1 MLDRVGNIVRR
12 LREDLGRSIFL
23 PSPPET
29 VRFRGWEGGVALVS
43 YLALA
48 TVLQLFRVGPSSA
61 LNSLWA
67 EDGPVFLGGALTH
80 DFFKAVTMTYAEY
93 LVVIPRLIGEIG
105 AIVPLHDAAVAMNL
119 TAALVVAL
127 GGLAVWFASA
137 GHIRSAYLRALLV
150 ALTVLPPVAGETVAS
165 PANVAWHTTF
175 AVFWLLLWRPATTW
189 GACLSGLLILATGLS
204 TPATLFF
211 APIALMRA
219 VAIRDRRDALIVG
232 AFALAM
238 AIQLP
243 VTALSDE
250 RVSTY
255 LWTGNI
261 ITTFLQR
268 VVDGAV
274 LGVELGG
281 SAWADWGWP
290 FLIAITAAVT
300 AYLVVLLLRASSSR
314 LFAAIA
320 IATSTAMFLAT
331 SYTRA
336 LGDAMTWPAG
346 IHNNVGGR
354 YALVPALLLMSAAL
368 ALVDSRQ
375 LSSRGRPVAAIA
387 TAAVLLVSVVTSFDV
402 NAATDRGGPPW
413 EESLH
418 TARARCAAKDLAE
431 VPVFVAPE
439 GWTMTVPCNRLAS
452 TDGPKPAQCCLAD
465 REARHESQV
474 ASAAVGAHRRAF
486 GRFRGLVPEME
497 RRGDSMSES
506 G

>member
-1 MLDRVGNIVRR
+1 MLCRAGPIIKR
-12 LREDLGRSIFL
+12 LREDLDRSVFL
-23 PSPPET
+23 PSAPDT
-29 VRFRGWEGGVALVS
+29 VRFRGWEGSVALVS
-43 YLALA
+43 YLAVA
-48 TVLQLFRVGPSSA
+48 AVLQLFRVGPSSA

-67 EDGPVFLGGALTH
+67 EDGPIFLGGALTH
-80 DFFKAVTMTYAEY
+80 DFFTAVTTTYAEY

-119 TAALVVAL
+119 TAVLIVAL
-127 GGLAVWFASA
+127 SGLAVWFASA
-137 GHIRSAYLRALLV
+137 GHIHSVYLRALLV

-189 GACLSGLLILATGLS
+189 GACLSGLLILGTCLS
-204 TPATLFF
+204 TPAAFF
-211 APIALMRA
+211 FVPLALMRA
-219 VAIRDRRDALIVG
+219 VAIRDRRDALVVG
-232 AFALAM
+232 AFVLAM

-250 RVSTY
+250 RASTY

-274 LGVELGG
+274 LGLELGG

-290 FLIAITAAVT
+290 FLIAITVAVT
-300 AYLVVLLLRASSSR
+300 AYLVVLLLRAPSSR
-314 LFAAIA
+314 LFAGIA
-320 IATSTAMFLAT
+320 IATSVAMFLGS

-336 LGDAMTWPAG
+336 LGNAMTWPPG

-354 YALVPALLLMSAAL
+354 YALVPTLLLISAAL
-368 ALVDSRQ
+368 ALIDSRRR
-375 LSSRGRPVAAIA
+375 SSRGRPVAAIVA
-387 TAAVLLVSVVTSFDV
+387 TAVLLVSIVTSFDV

-413 EESLH
+413 EKSLRAA
-418 TARARCAAKDLAE
+418 TARCEGEERAE

-439 GWTMTVPCNRLAS
+439 GWTMTVSCSRLVS
-452 TDGPKPAQCCLAD
+452 TDGPEPTQKPI
-465 REARHESQV
+465 
-474 ASAAVGAHRRAF
+474 
-486 GRFRGLVPEME
+486 P
-497 RRGDSMSES
+497 
-506 G
+506 

>member
-1 MLDRVGNIVRR
+1 MLDRAGPMLRR
-12 LREDLGRSIFL
+12 FRKHLNGSVFL
-23 PSPPET
+23 PSPPDT
-29 VRFRGWEGGVALVS
+29 LRFRGWEGTVVLVS
-43 YLALA
+43 FLALA
-48 TVLQLFRVGPSSA
+48 TVLQLPRAGLSTA

-80 DFFKAVTMTYAEY
+80 GFFEAVSMPYAEY
-93 LVVIPRLIGEIG
+93 LVVIPRLIGEVG
-105 AIVPLHDAAVAMNL
+105 AIVPLDDAAVAMNL

-127 GGLAVWFASA
+127 SGLAVWFASA
-137 GHIRSAYLRALLV
+137 AHIRSPYLRALLV
-150 ALTVLPPVAGETVAS
+150 VLTVLPPVAGETVAS

-189 GACLSGLLILATGLS
+189 GACLGGMLIFATGLS

-219 VAIRDRRDALIVG
+219 IAIRDRRDALIVG
-232 AFALAM
+232 AFALGA

-268 VVDGAV
+268 VVNGAV
-274 LGVELGG
+274 LGLELGG

-290 FLIAITAAVT
+290 FLIAITVAVV

-320 IATSTAMFLAT
+320 IATSVVMFLGT
-331 SYTRA
+331 SYSRA
-336 LGDAMTWPAG
+336 LGNAMTWPPD

-354 YALVPALLLMSAAL
+354 YALVPALLLTSAAL
-368 ALVDSRQ
+368 ALVDSRRRP
-375 LSSRGRPVAAIA
+375 SRGRSFAAIA
-387 TAAVLLVSVVTSFDV
+387 TAAVLLVSIVTSFDV
-402 NAATDRGGPPW
+402 NAATNRGGPPW
-413 EESLH
+413 KESLRAARVRC
-418 TARARCAAKDLAE
+418 TAKGLAE
-431 VPVFVAPE
+431 TPVLVAPE
-439 GWTMTVPCNRLAS
+439 GWTMTVSCNLLVS
-452 TDGPKPAQCCLAD
+452 TDRPEPAQ
-465 REARHESQV
+465 
-474 ASAAVGAHRRAF
+474 
-486 GRFRGLVPEME
+486 
-497 RRGDSMSES
+497 
-506 G
+506 